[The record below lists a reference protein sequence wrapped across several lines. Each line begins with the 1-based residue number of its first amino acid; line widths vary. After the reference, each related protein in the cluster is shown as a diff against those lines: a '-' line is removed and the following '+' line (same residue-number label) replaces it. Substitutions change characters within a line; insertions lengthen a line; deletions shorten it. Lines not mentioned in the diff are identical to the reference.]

1 MSDVKLVFTGSEQD
15 AVRAIAA
22 VERRLDGLQRKQKS
36 LSDQVN
42 RSNLALQAERWVY
55 SLNLVDRAWGAIK
68 NTIGQVIEENRKFL
82 RETGQTGMRLE
93 EEFDRLQI
101 QSGKLPHEIQ
111 AMAPKIFAAVKDVP
125 AVSAVS
131 ALQIQ
136 REIASSGFAEES
148 VDSAGAL
155 RAFLEMMG
163 ATNLF
168 EGSGREAEFTN
179 REIVNWFQM
188 YLRANNEIPSEKGVR
203 ELGMAFAA
211 LAPQSNI
218 KVPDL
223 EFLSR
228 QANLLAEY
236 EVTKPQQ
243 LATFSVVRD
252 VLGPEVG
259 ATGMAAA
266 MKRLA
271 TASKLQTSVRALAEL
286 GLKPEDVD
294 LVGESIYDAFGTIKE
309 RLKGMDPEKARAIGQ
324 QLGFVWDARG
334 EIKRIEA
341 EEKEKGGLPEE
352 VQQRVTA
359 TLFERRGDLAAGLI
373 MDNLEEIQRREKMA
387 TDPTMYQRGLQ
398 AFLQTRSASNLKIA
412 AETEIGRFARDQES
426 GGVSWDEV
434 RANLERKRAAG
445 DISGF
450 GKWLYETDIWYHQS
464 LGRTPKQAIES
475 YTGWGVA
482 PNWQPIFSPS
492 VPGFLGPGYMLMPG
506 ERGAEQARR
515 AQGLTPKDEEALQIF
530 RDIRDELRKDAPR
543 RNGQGE

>member
-111 AMAPKIFAAVKDVP
+111 AMAPKILAAVKDVP
-125 AVSAVS
+125 AVSPVS

-309 RLKGMDPEKARAIGQ
+309 RLKGHEKARAIGQ

-412 AETEIGRFARDQES
+412 AETEISRFARDQES
-426 GGVSWDEV
+426 GGVSWEEV
-434 RANLERKRAAG
+434 RANLERLRAKGQVTALDMWIDKTQIWAYESMG
-445 DISGF
+445 DTPEDVLRRYGRMAQK
-450 GKWLYETDIWYHQS
+450 GKL
-464 LGRTPKQAIES
+464 RES
-475 YTGWGVA
+475 A
-482 PNWQPIFSPS
+482 PYYLI
-492 VPGFLGPGYMLMPG
+492 MPG
-506 ERGAEQARR
+506 ERGEQQLRR
-515 AQGLTPKDEEALQIF
+515 AQGVPPKEQALKDEEALQIF
-530 RDIRDELRKDAPR
+530 RDIRDELRKNSPR